1 MLSNF
6 QNARPEMLKFSD
18 ANTTMILSISYVF
31 IQWLRRVSISLF
43 FDRPEMLSSFEKG
56 RPEMLVT
63 GDAYHWG
70 MTVLG
75 YVLFLWVGL
84 RNSAL

>member
-18 ANTTMILSISYVF
+18 ASTTMILSILYLF

-43 FDRPEMLSSFEKG
+43 FDRPEMLSNFEKG

-70 MTVLG
+70 MTVQEK
-75 YVLFLWVGL
+75 
-84 RNSAL
+84 

>member
-18 ANTTMILSISYVF
+18 AYTTMILSSFYVF
-31 IQWLRRVSISLF
+31 IQWLRRVSILLF
-43 FDRPEMLSSFEKG
+43 FDRPEMLSNFENG
-56 RPEMLVT
+56 RPEMLIT

-70 MTVLG
+70 MTLSRCV
-75 YVLFLWVGL
+75 VTLFWE
-84 RNSAL
+84 S